1 MNQTIEQLASRKS
14 IRQFTGEEVK
24 KEHLELI
31 MKTAQRCPTSVNGQQ
46 ISLVYTKDKEII
58 KELAKCAGGQ
68 KQVEV
73 SDVFIC
79 VVADFNRTSYA
90 VEQTG
95 DIQNIDKSA
104 EGIIVGAVDAGIMVS
119 AIQVCAESL
128 GYGTTTIGGIRN
140 NPDDVIRLLNLP
152 RKTYPV
158 VGTTIGVPTKEAKD
172 APLKP
177 RIPFES
183 FALED
188 KYDNEKVKEGVL
200 KYEVDLKDFRV
211 KNNMDYMQSYCEQM
225 SNYYKKIYNRKVA
238 LSYQTQGFDFLD

>member
-1 MNQTIEQLASRKS
+1 MNKTIEQLALRKS
-14 IRQFTGEEVK
+14 IRQFTGDSVK
-24 KEHLELI
+24 DEDLELI
-31 MKTAQRCPTSVNGQQ
+31 MRTAQRAPTSVNGQQ

-68 KQVEV
+68 KQVEIA
-73 SDVFIC
+73 DVFIC

-119 AIQVCAESL
+119 AIQVAAESL

-140 NPDDVIRLLNLP
+140 NPDDVIKLLNLP

-158 VGTTIGVPTKEAKD
+158 VGTTIGVPTKEAKE

-183 FALED
+183 FALENE
-188 KYDNEKVKEGVL
+188 YDNEKVKKGVL
-200 KYEVDLKDFRV
+200 KYETQLRDFRV

-225 SNYYKKIYNRKVA
+225 SNYYKKIYGRRVA
-238 LSYQTQGFDFLD
+238 KSYQTQGFDFLD